1 MEVGACKRAS
11 LWAVLTFFEAAKRVL
26 VGKPFRNDRLRHE
39 TLPKKIAMP
48 LFSTSALSSTAYSP
62 DEILLTLALA
72 GVSAV
77 AVSPWVGLAVI
88 VVLLVVIASYRQSV
102 HAYPSG
108 GGDYEIARRNLGD
121 GAGVT
126 VAAALMVDYVLTV
139 AVSVSAGA
147 HYVISLAPAL
157 AGTQTALAA
166 AAVVVLV
173 VVNLRGFTRD
183 ARVLAVPS
191 YVFMAA
197 ILALCTAGFVQRL
210 TGTLGEAPS
219 ARFEI
224 IPDPAFESG
233 LVGLAGALLILR
245 AFSSGAAALTG
256 VEAPSANVPSFERPR
271 AKNAAST
278 LLILGIVASLMTAG
292 IIYLANATRVHVVQN
307 PAEQLLLNGEPVAG
321 SYIQNP
327 VISQLAGTVFDGGS
341 VPFIIVVGATALI
354 LLLAAHSAFNGFP
367 VLASILAKDGYLP
380 RQLRTRG
387 DRLTFSNGIMALGLG
402 AILLIFMFRADVTQ
416 LVQLY
421 IVGVFVS
428 FTATQLALIKHWSR
442 ELRSTVDKKRR
453 WQMNKSRAINTVGF
467 LLTAAVLVVVLVTKF
482 EFGAWIAVLAM
493 VVLFAVMLSIKAHYD
508 QVARELAID
517 DAASARALPSRVHA
531 VILVSHVRK
540 PVLRALAF
548 ARASRPSRLDA
559 IVVDVDPEETRRT
572 LEDWD
577 RLEVPVP
584 ITVLASPY
592 RDTIQPIMDYIQ
604 SMRRDSPRDLIVVY
618 IPEYVVGKWWE
629 QLVHNQTALRI
640 KTRLHFE
647 PGVMVASVPWQ
658 LASSDAARKF
668 QDLR

>member
-1 MEVGACKRAS
+1 M
-11 LWAVLTFFEAAKRVL
+11 LTFFEAAKRVL

-48 LFSTSALSSTAYSP
+48 LFSTSALSSAAYSP

-77 AVSPWVGLAVI
+77 AVSPWVGLAVV

-139 AVSVSAGA
+139 AVSVSAAA
-147 HYVISLAPAL
+147 HYLISLGPVL
-157 AGTQTALAA
+157 AGAQTALAVG
-166 AAVVVLV
+166 AVVVLV
-173 VVNLRGFTRD
+173 FVNLRGFTRD

-197 ILALCTAGFVQRL
+197 IFVLCIAGIVQRL

-256 VEAPSANVPSFERPR
+256 VEAPSANVPSFEPPR
-271 AKNAAST
+271 ARNAAGT
-278 LLILGIVASLMTAG
+278 LLILGVVASLMTAG
-292 IIYLANATRVHVVQN
+292 VIYLANATRVHVVQS
-307 PAEQLLLNGEPVAG
+307 PSEQLLLAGEPVSG

-327 VISQLAGTVFDGGS
+327 VISQLAGTIFNSGS
-341 VPFIIVVGATALI
+341 LPFIIVVAATALI

-402 AILLIFMFRADVTQ
+402 AILLIFVFRADVTQ

-442 ELRSTVDKKRR
+442 QLRSTVDKKLR
-453 WQMNKSRAINTVGF
+453 WQMNKSRAINSVGF
-467 LLTAAVLVVVLVTKF
+467 VLTAAVLVVVLVTKF

-493 VVLFAVMLSIKAHYD
+493 VVLFAVMLSIKRHYD

-572 LEDWD
+572 LADWD

-592 RDTIQPIMDYIQ
+592 RDTIQPIMDYIK

>member
-1 MEVGACKRAS
+1 M
-11 LWAVLTFFEAAKRVL
+11 L
-26 VGKPFRNDRLRHE
+26 VGKPYRNDRRRQE
-39 TLPKKIAMP
+39 ALPKKIAMP
-48 LFSTSALSSTAYSP
+48 LFSTNALSSTAYSP

-121 GAGVT
+121 RAGVT

-139 AVSVSAGA
+139 AVSVSAA
-147 HYVISLAPAL
+147 AYYLISLAPAL
-157 AGTQTALAA
+157 AGSQRALAIA
-166 AAVVVLV
+166 GVVVLV
-173 VVNLRGFTRD
+173 IVNLRGFTRD
-183 ARVLAVPS
+183 ARVLAVPT
-191 YVFMAA
+191 YVFMAG
-197 ILALCTAGFVQRL
+197 ILVLCVTGIVQRL
-210 TGTLGEAPS
+210 TGTLQEAPS

-224 IPDPAFESG
+224 IPDPAFETG

-256 VEAPSANVPSFERPR
+256 VEAPSANVPGFRPPR
-271 AKNAAST
+271 GRNAAST
-278 LLILGIVASLMTAG
+278 LLILGVVASLMTAG
-292 IIYLANATRVHVVQN
+292 VIYLANATRVHVVQN
-307 PAEQLLLNGEPVAG
+307 PQEQLLLEGEPVAD
-321 SYIQNP
+321 SYVQNP
-327 VISQLAGTVFDGGS
+327 VLSQLATTIFGGGTL
-341 VPFIIVVGATALI
+341 PFLVLVAATCLI

-367 VLASILAKDGYLP
+367 SLASILAKDGYLP
-380 RQLRTRG
+380 RQLSTRG
-387 DRLTFSNGIMALGLG
+387 DRLTFSNGIMALGAG
-402 AILLIFMFRADVTQ
+402 AILLILVFRADVTQ

-421 IVGVFVS
+421 IIGVFVS
-428 FTATQLALIKHWSR
+428 FTATQLALIKHWTR
-442 ELRSTVDKKRR
+442 ELRSTVDRKLR
-453 WQMNKSRAINTVGF
+453 WRINKSRAINSIGF
-467 LLTAAVLVVVLVTKF
+467 VLTAAVLVVVLVTKF
-482 EFGAWIAVLAM
+482 EFGAWIAVLAIA
-493 VVLFAVMLSIKAHYD
+493 LLIAVMLSIKAHYD

-517 DAASARALPSRVHA
+517 DASAVRALPSRVHA

-548 ARASRPSRLDA
+548 ARASRPSKLDA

-572 LEDWD
+572 LADWD

-592 RDTIQPIMDYIQ
+592 RDTIQPIMDYIK
-604 SMRRDSPRDLIVVY
+604 SIRRDSPRDLIVVY